1 MSLDRHQSAVIAAN
15 RFGFGARQ
23 GEIRAAESD
32 PKAWLIAQLDN
43 ASAVPAEIDNLPG
56 SEALVGDF
64 HKRRMAKQERRADQ
78 ADDKAEQTKAELK
91 QYAVPTYMAQAEVR
105 IHLAATSRHSFF
117 ERLTHFWANHFA
129 VSADKP
135 QTLALAGTLEFEAI
149 RPHVNAR
156 FIDMLLAVERHP
168 AMIFYLDNQRSM
180 GINSRAARFI
190 QGRKRAQGTPGLN
203 ENLGREIL
211 ELHTLGVDGGY
222 TQQDVKALAKALT
235 GWSIGG
241 INPRGQLEPVGT
253 FVFREPM
260 HEPGSRTVLGNRYA
274 EAGETQ
280 AVEILEDLAR
290 HPSTAKYVSTKLARH
305 FVSEDPPAEVIAR
318 MAGVF
323 METDGHL
330 PSVYLSMVDHPLVW
344 SETRAKFKTP
354 NDFLISAF
362 RLLDFV
368 PREPRI
374 LIGYFEQLGQRPWTP
389 GSPAGWPEHAAFWN
403 GADALMKRIEWAA
416 AVGRRIGNRYD
427 PMRLIR
433 QAFGD
438 TIDEHTRLAVSRA
451 ESAEQGLSLLLA
463 SPEFQWR

>member
-1 MSLDRHQSAVIAAN
+1 MSLDDYQSAVIAAN
-15 RFGFGARQ
+15 RFGFGAKP
-23 GEIRAAESD
+23 GEIRAAEAD
-32 PKAWLIAQLDN
+32 PKAWLMAQLDN
-43 ASAVPAEIDNLPG
+43 ASAVPEAIGSLPG
-56 SEALVGDF
+56 SAVLIGDF
-64 HKRRMAKQERRADQ
+64 HEQRMARRDRHAQPAGDL
-78 ADDKAEQTKAELK
+78 AEKIKAGLK
-91 QYAVPTYMAQAEVR
+91 QHAVPAYMAQVEAR
-105 IHLAATSRHSFF
+105 THLAATSPNSFF

-129 VSADKP
+129 VSSDKP
-135 QTLALAGTLEFEAI
+135 QTLALAGALEFEAV

-168 AMIFYLDNQRSM
+168 AMVLYLDNRRSM
-180 GINSRAARFI
+180 GVNSRAARFI

-222 TQQDVKALAKALT
+222 IQQDVKALAKALT

-290 HPSTAKYVSTKLARH
+290 HPSTAKYVSAKLARH
-305 FVSEDPPAEVIAR
+305 FVSEDPPVDVIER

-374 LIGYFEQLGQRPWTP
+374 LIGSFEHLGQRPWTP
-389 GSPAGWPEHAAFWN
+389 GSPAGWPEQAAFWN

-416 AVGRRIGNRYD
+416 AVGQRIGNRYD